1 MKENIP
7 LLNFI
12 KSNKFMLY
20 VAMFTVLALAPNT
33 FFVFHSMSVFKPIY
47 REVASAMVAIIV
59 ASSIM
64 IYTLRKNLQV
74 AMYFSLFEILIGGYY
89 YATTIGF
96 DWALIPAAAFTLIQ
110 PVSVYFYA
118 KEIDVDIDYNNPDLQ
133 RWLEQN
139 PSKRAQDYFLK
150 K

>member
-1 MKENIP
+1 MIENIP

-12 KSNKFMLY
+12 RSNRFMLY
-20 VAMFTVLALAPNT
+20 VAMFTVIALAPNT
-33 FFVFHSMSVFKPIY
+33 YFVFHAMSVFKPIY
-47 REVASAMVAIIV
+47 REIASAMVALIV

-64 IYTLRKNLQV
+64 IYTLRKNLRV
-74 AMYFSLFEILIGGYY
+74 AMYFSLFEILIGAYY
-89 YATTIGF
+89 YISTIGLG
-96 DWALIPAAAFTLIQ
+96 WALIPAAAFVLIQ

-118 KEIDVDIDYNNPDLQ
+118 KEINVDIDYNNPDLQ